1 MQPQKTNFL
10 RHVDLVIERN
20 LQNEFF
26 STDELAAAVFLCR
39 MQLYRRMKKETGI
52 SASQYIRKYRLERA
66 AELLMNSN
74 LSIADIGW
82 EMGFSW
88 PAYFTRCF
96 KDYFGLCPGAFRGN
110 FGNLVLKTKAS

>member
-10 RHVDLVIERN
+10 HHVDAVIERN

-26 STDELAAAVFLCR
+26 STDELAAAVFMCR
-39 MQLYRRMKKETGI
+39 MQLYRRMKKETGF

-66 AELLMNSN
+66 AELLRNSN

-88 PAYFTRCF
+88 PAHFSRCF
-96 KDYFGLCPGAFRGN
+96 KDHFGLCPGAFRES
-110 FGNLVLKTKAS
+110 FGNLALKTRAS